1 VDATPVRRETTVVGH
16 AVRALYLLSGVV
28 DVYLETGE
36 RALLDSAVRQWDSM
50 TATKTYLTGAVGSR
64 FDGESFGEEYELPQ
78 DLVYGETCATIA
90 SIQASWRLLLATG
103 ESRFADGIERAL
115 FNLLAGST
123 SVERDA
129 FFYNNPAQRRV
140 ARPPAPTDSR
150 PQRAEAPGTRAHWFA
165 CACCPPNIMR
175 TIASLGGY
183 VATYNDSGIQ
193 VQQYIPSTVDTPV
206 GSLSMATRYPLDGAV
221 EVTVTAVPAVPAD
234 TAVTAPGNEPWTL
247 SLRVPAWCR
256 GASVTVNGQ
265 PLPAAPSQADVGGAR
280 LRQNPAPP
288 ALPGGYLDI
297 TRRWRVGD
305 VVALDLPMPVRL
317 TVAHPS
323 VDAVRGAVAIERGPV
338 VYCFESPDQDPDV
351 DLNRVELLLD
361 EPVREQVREDFLGQR
376 VVVALAQAIA
386 RDDSGWTGS
395 GWATLGEQPAT
406 TGRRVTL
413 TAIPYHLWANRGP
426 SVMRIFTPVHRP

>member
-1 VDATPVRRETTVVGH
+1 VDATPVRKETTVVGH
-16 AVRALYLLSGVV
+16 AVRALYLLSGVI

-36 RALLDSAVRQWDSM
+36 PALLDSAVRQWDAM

-90 SIQASWRLLLATG
+90 AIQASWRLLLATG

-140 ARPPAPTDSR
+140 ARPAARTDSQ
-150 PQRAEAPGTRAHWFA
+150 PQRAEAPGTRPHWFA

-183 VATYNDSGIQ
+183 LATYNDSGIQ

-206 GSLSMATRYPLDGAV
+206 GSLSTTTRYPLDGAV
-221 EVTVTAVPAVPAD
+221 EVTVTA
-234 TAVTAPGNEPWTL
+234 TREEPWTL

-256 GASVTVNGQ
+256 GASVTVNGE
-265 PLPAAPSQADVGGAR
+265 PLPASSSRA
-280 LRQNPAPP
+280 
-288 ALPGGYLDI
+288 GYLDI
-297 TRRWRVGD
+297 TRQWGAGD

-361 EPVREQVREDFLGQR
+361 EPLREQAREDFLGQEV
-376 VVVALAQAIA
+376 VVVAAQAIA
-386 RDDSGWTGS
+386 RDDSAWTGT
-395 GWATLGEQPAT
+395 GWAALDEQPAV